1 MLLIERKKY
10 GTVVREWEFFYTND
24 FVMDGIKRW
33 LKKGETYSVYYDHTK
48 NETYRDLKG
57 YAITRVKNNTIY
69 KQYSKVKPGTLRE
82 VYLKLQQLS
91 LTEKELTNM
100 NIIRYFV
107 KYELDKYKN
116 IFEVSKTD
124 YSIAGD
130 FYTKISFGWQLRG
143 LKEEVQKTNRQTL
156 ENKDLVFPGIKKF
169 LDPLE
174 FYQEGV
180 TPEQV
185 KMKRIQKLIK
195 EDGGKKFK
203 GDGGSIKG
211 DVEKKK
217 IDVKKKGKITKI
229 KPTPKVTQRTTPSTG
244 RTGY

>member
-1 MLLIERKKY
+1 MLLIERKKI
-10 GTVVREWEFFYTND
+10 GIAVRDWEFYYTND
-24 FVMDGIKRW
+24 FVLNGIKRW
-33 LKKGETYSVYYDHTK
+33 LKKGKQYSVFYDHTK

-57 YAITRVKNNTIY
+57 SALTRVKNNTIY
-69 KQYSKVKPGTLRE
+69 KQYSDAKPGTVRE
-82 VYLKLQQLS
+82 VYVKLQQLS
-91 LTEKELTNM
+91 LTEKDLTKK

-116 IFEVSKTD
+116 ISEVSKDD

-156 ENKDLVFPGIKKF
+156 ENKDLEFPGIKKF

-174 FYQEGV
+174 LYQEEV

-195 EDGGKKFK
+195 QDGGKKFK
-203 GDGGSIKG
+203 GGDVSIKG
-211 DVEKKK
+211 DVDKKK
-217 IDVKKKGKITKI
+217 IDVKKKGKITKT
-229 KPTPKVTQRTTPSTG
+229 KPTPKVTQRTTSSTG
-244 RTGY
+244 RPGY